1 MQDQDRF
8 FTIFFGLVT
17 LIALLI
23 ILSSIPRAVP
33 EGSEAIVSDNDIQ
46 LLPSYRV

>member
-8 FTIFFGLVT
+8 LTIFFGLIT
-17 LIALLI
+17 LVSLLI
-23 ILSSIPRAVP
+23 ILTSIPRAVP
-33 EGSEAIVSDNDIQ
+33 EGAAAVIDGNDIK